1 MIADFADQAS
11 LRARL
16 RIGSIGPFYFAWADK
31 KEAFDPAL
39 HARIDEDIFKFDVE
53 HSEGDFATLTAI
65 VRNPRIGLL
74 APSRRV
80 WAWLSWQNGAELV
93 PLFYGRLVGVPT
105 DINQELVTLVFT
117 ARPADFVSLKEAKAE
132 TLKERPFYDPIWIDP
147 DSLDDPDTVL
157 EARSALWSIDRVT
170 HAVDISD
177 VLVGEDGIEDFCA
190 GEVPYDWVEINLGET
205 PLRSV
210 SVDATVNWTQSATGT
225 LSYAIDVA
233 TYTGQSLISEW
244 PAEGASLGG
253 GWTVKTS
260 YARDL
265 NDVENVDTAT
275 YRVNWQNK
283 EKKHAL
289 GDTMS
294 ISISSSK
301 PLMRGP
307 YLHTTLSQ
315 KTQVGV
321 IWEGG
326 FDSDTINIPAVRS

>member
-1 MIADFADQAS
+1 M
-11 LRARL
+11 
-16 RIGSIGPFYFAWADK
+16 
-31 KEAFDPAL
+31 
-39 HARIDEDIFKFDVE
+39 
-53 HSEGDFATLTAI
+53 
-65 VRNPRIGLL
+65 
-74 APSRRV
+74 
-80 WAWLSWQNGAELV
+80 
-93 PLFYGRLVGVPT
+93 
-105 DINQELVTLVFT
+105 
-117 ARPADFVSLKEAKAE
+117 
-132 TLKERPFYDPIWIDP
+132 
-147 DSLDDPDTVL
+147 
-157 EARSALWSIDRVT
+157 
-170 HAVDISD
+170 
-177 VLVGEDGIEDFCA
+177 
-190 GEVPYDWVEINLGET
+190 PYDSVEINLGET

-265 NDVENVDTAT
+265 NDVENVDTAN

-315 KTQVGV
+315 KIQVGV

-326 FDSDTINIPAVRS
+326 PDSDTINIPAVEE